1 MNRKALLDAVPV
13 RSHDGRSYIRI
24 DDIPQPFRDEFRQ
37 AMVGANAPSATA
49 LNETSDLAW
58 FVDWQIWVGR
68 LLPNPNIL
76 FASPSE
82 RPLGLDENTAAMFD
96 LINSFMPP
104 DPRAP
109 HHIARALAVKHG
121 WRVAMPV
128 PMAEFLLGKAP
139 KPDELNAFP
148 YDQPVRYE
156 QAGLAM
162 ELADE
167 LSLFGLPPVG
177 QALRLG
183 MPERMSKALIA
194 KVAGSASQ
202 GWLQNQELRGMLADL
217 LSHRRLSQDEAA
229 LALAILAMPDTGVAQ
244 KMPVGFNPDEHEN
257 APVVHGWRVVE
268 VDGVPVIQADMV
280 RHHPSVPNFRPIM
293 TTPLVWIDREGGWA
307 RTRSRVYRLG

>member
-1 MNRKALLDAVPV
+1 MNRKALLDAVPL
-13 RSHDGRSYIRI
+13 RSQDGRSYIRI

-37 AMVGANAPSATA
+37 AMVGANVPSAAA

-58 FVDWQIWVGR
+58 FIDWQIWVRR
-68 LLPNPNIL
+68 L
-76 FASPSE
+76 PSNQD
-82 RPLGLDENTAAMFD
+82 GLDENTAAMFD

-104 DPRAP
+104 DPMAP
-109 HHIARALAVKHG
+109 HHIARTLAAKHG

-156 QAGLAM
+156 QPGLAM

-167 LSLFGLPPVG
+167 LSLFDLPPVG

-202 GWLQNQELRGMLADL
+202 GWLKNQELRGMLADL
-217 LSHRRLSQDEAA
+217 LSHRRLSQDGAA
-229 LALAILAMPDTGVAQ
+229 LALAILAMPDAGVAQ
-244 KMPVGFNPDEHEN
+244 QMPADFNPDEHEN
-257 APVVHGWRVVE
+257 APVVYGWRMVE
-268 VDGVPVIQADMV
+268 VGGVQVIHADMV
-280 RHHPSVPNFRPIM
+280 RRHPNVPNFRSIM
-293 TTPLVWIDREGGWA
+293 TTPLVWIDREAGWA
-307 RTRSRVYRLG
+307 QTRSRVYRLG